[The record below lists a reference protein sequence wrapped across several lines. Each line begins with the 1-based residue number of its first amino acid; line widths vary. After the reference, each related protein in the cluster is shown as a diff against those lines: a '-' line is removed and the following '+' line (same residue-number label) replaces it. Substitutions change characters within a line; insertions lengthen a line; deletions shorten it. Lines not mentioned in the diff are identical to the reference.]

1 MKIFTLNLKGVVF
14 FTRLFLRIASAL
26 AIFMLIF
33 NVTTATLANSS
44 AYTETVSD
52 ITDNGIIIIDA
63 GHGGEDCGAVG
74 VGGVLEKDLN
84 LSVSYT
90 LGELLSDAGYAV
102 VYTRTQDKLL
112 YTEEQNIKGMRKI
125 YDLKNRCKIAAE
137 HPNALFVSIHMNSY
151 GDAKYS
157 GLQVYYSDKNADSQ
171 NLASSIQASVKG
183 MLQPDNKRVIKPGR
197 GIYLL
202 ENTDNVSVLIEC
214 GFISN
219 AAECE
224 KLSEKEYQKELCFS
238 ILCGIIE
245 YKEKN
250 LKEED

>member
-26 AIFMLIF
+26 VIFMLIF

-125 YDLKNRCKIAAE
+125 YDSTRFRKSRD
-137 HPNALFVSIHMNSY
+137 M
-151 GDAKYS
+151 G
-157 GLQVYYSDKNADSQ
+157 
-171 NLASSIQASVKG
+171 
-183 MLQPDNKRVIKPGR
+183 
-197 GIYLL
+197 
-202 ENTDNVSVLIEC
+202 T
-214 GFISN
+214 
-219 AAECE
+219 
-224 KLSEKEYQKELCFS
+224 
-238 ILCGIIE
+238 
-245 YKEKN
+245 
-250 LKEED
+250 